1 VASYR
6 QAVLI
11 GFQEVEDNLA
21 ALRILEEESRVQD
34 EAVRAARRSLELSMN
49 QYKAGMISYLEVV
62 IVQAILLANER
73 TAVDIMGRR
82 MIASVLLIKATGGG
96 WDASTLPSGI

>member
-1 VASYR
+1 MASYR